1 MPPSREKVERTL
13 QFADMVTRELL
24 PLLPR
29 EALVLDVTMA
39 QLKIMMIIY
48 LGGATRMSVLA
59 EKLGVSL
66 PTVTKSVD
74 RLVARGVVTR
84 EDDPE
89 DRRVVLCRL
98 TEDGQKMIIQL
109 WQSARERT
117 RKLLSALSA
126 SELKVVDQ
134 ALGYLLRA
142 GQKVRKTEPD
152 QGL

>member
-1 MPPSREKVERTL
+1 VERTL

-24 PLLPR
+24 PLVPK

-48 LGGATRMSVLA
+48 LGGATRMSLLA

-74 RLVARGVVTR
+74 RLVAREIVGR
-84 EDDPE
+84 EGDPE

-98 TEDGQKMIIQL
+98 TDNGQAMIVRL

-117 RKLLSALSA
+117 RMLLNALSGR
-126 SELKVVDQ
+126 ELDAVNR
-134 ALGYLLRA
+134 ALEYLLKA
-142 GQKVRKTEPD
+142 GQKVRQTEPD
-152 QGL
+152 QSL